1 MKRKT
6 SINERKN
13 MNKMSNKLRKKKDVK
28 NREEKREKTMKIIAK
43 E

>member
-1 MKRKT
+1 
-6 SINERKN
+6 
-13 MNKMSNKLRKKKDVK
+13 MNKVSNKLRKKKDVK